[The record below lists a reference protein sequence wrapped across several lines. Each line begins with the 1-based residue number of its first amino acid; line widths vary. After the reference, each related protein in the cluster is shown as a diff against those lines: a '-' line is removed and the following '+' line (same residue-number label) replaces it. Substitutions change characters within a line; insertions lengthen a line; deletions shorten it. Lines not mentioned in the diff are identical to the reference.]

1 MTTTEFSAT
10 PPVNPF
16 ARYAEFIHGLDLAD
30 DYDPVETDPD
40 QVRDFIEIISKQAQ
54 RALDGAADPGVL
66 QISHLHPASEK
77 LVPHRYAIDDIAEIG
92 NDAIA
97 ASVAGTNVYIE
108 GRTVRRTLRGNT
120 RGGAGDTVGVFALV
134 IDSDADKNMAWNVS
148 IEASL
153 VIETSPGN
161 SHHWFFLDKAIGAT
175 DAKMLG
181 ERIRASAQADHDSGT
196 VTQPYRVAGTINYPG
211 KAKRERGRT
220 ESMPTS
226 IIKRTGRLWTVAEIE
241 EAFLVKATNGSS
253 GDGAANGAGAGAS
266 GHYPGE
272 SVIPVK
278 LLKLIREGFKKGE
291 KDRSGQFHKAVA
303 GIKRL
308 GGDVDDIVALFERY
322 PKGIAAKYNGRLRKE
337 VERCYSKIEI
347 KQGIYVVDGQIARM
361 VDEAEDGLI
370 AKGVP
375 ILVRANA
382 LVQPIVT
389 KLPTNRGRMTEATL
403 LRALSTHNIIYLLNK
418 NGIVFLRFNMKI
430 GEWLEID
437 PPAKVALSLLVKGE
451 WQFPRVAGVITV
463 PTLRIDGTI
472 LDQPGYDPATQLWYA
487 ADSDFKMPAVS
498 ERPTRE
504 EALAALDLLEGL
516 LKEFPFIGEVDRSV
530 ALAAM
535 LTAILRG
542 AFDVA
547 PMFLIIAPSPGSG
560 KSFLINLISNMVR
573 GQDCPVITNCKS
585 IEEMEK
591 RLGALVLEGA
601 PMINLDNCSEDIGGD
616 LLCQVT
622 EQRII
627 RIRILGKSEAPQC
640 EWRGVMCATGNNV
653 RLVGDMTRRGLIC
666 NIDTQL
672 ERPEQREFQFN
683 PIEQILSNRGAYIAA
698 ALTIVRAYI
707 AAGCPDNCG
716 PLASYGPWSKNVRA
730 PLIWLGKED
739 PVKSMEQAR
748 DLDPVRNAA
757 RALVAVWKAE
767 LQSGVS
773 YSAVELI
780 EEANEK
786 KREATN
792 MIDDKGERV
801 HEYVFVRPGLRALL
815 LEQAGT
821 HRGEIDG
828 IKLGKWLGSICKQ
841 IHSGHRIEITKEST
855 RGNRY
860 CLKRVA

>member
-1 MTTTEFSAT
+1 MTSKHTPEEILNAYGITLKRYSVGRQYTTCPKCSAGRQRHHQKQKVLGVTIEKNNKVHFGCSHCSWSGPKKGITAKLNSKGYDHVSSSTSISAT
-10 PPVNPF
+10 YDYEEADGKITTQKV
-16 ARYAEFIHGLDLAD
+16 RYANKTFKWRRPNGRGGWAWGTAGARKVLYHLPDL
-30 DYDPVETDPD
+30 
-40 QVRDFIEIISKQAQ
+40 
-54 RALDGAADPGVL
+54 
-66 QISHLHPASEK
+66 
-77 LVPHRYAIDDIAEIG
+77 
-92 NDAIA
+92 IA
-97 ASVAGTNVYIE
+97 AIKD
-108 GRTVRRTLRGNT
+108 GRTIV
-120 RGGAGDTVGVFALV
+120 VV
-134 IDSDADKNMAWNVS
+134 
-148 IEASL
+148 E
-153 VIETSPGN
+153 
-161 SHHWFFLDKAIGAT
+161 
-175 DAKMLG
+175 
-181 ERIRASAQADHDSGT
+181 
-196 VTQPYRVAGTINYPG
+196 
-211 KAKRERGRT
+211 
-220 ESMPTS
+220 
-226 IIKRTGRLWTVAEIE
+226 
-241 EAFLVKATNGSS
+241 
-253 GDGAANGAGAGAS
+253 
-266 GHYPGE
+266 
-272 SVIPVK
+272 
-278 LLKLIREGFKKGE
+278 GE
-291 KDRSGQFHKAVA
+291 KDAGNLRALGFVA
-303 GIKRL
+303 TCSPDGASDPTKNQKPKWVPAYSEMLRGADVVVLGDNDDAGGAHVEATASMSTGIAKRVRVIDL
-308 GGDVDDIVALFERY
+308 ARHWPDCPEGGDISDWIKAGHTREELEALIQGAPDYVAKTE
-322 PKGIAAKYNGRLRKE
+322 
-337 VERCYSKIEI
+337 IE
-347 KQGIYVVDGQIARM
+347 QGIYVVNGQIARV

-389 KLPTNRGRMTEATL
+389 KLPTNGRRMTEATL
-403 LRALSTHNIIYLLNK
+403 LRALSTHNIVYLLNK
-418 NGIVFLRFNMKI
+418 NGIVFLRFNTKS

-463 PTLRIDGTI
+463 PTLRPDGTI

-487 ADSDFKMPAVS
+487 ADSDFKMPPVS
-498 ERPTRE
+498 EKPTRE

-516 LKEFPFIGEVDRSV
+516 LKEFPFISEADRSV

-616 LLCQVT
+616 LLCQIT

-666 NIDTQL
+666 NIDSQL
-672 ERPEQREFQFN
+672 EQPEQREFKFQ
-683 PIEQILSNRGAYIAA
+683 PIEQVLSNRGAYIAA

-730 PLIWLGKED
+730 PLIWLSKED

-757 RALVAVWKAE
+757 RALVAVWNNE
-767 LQSGVS
+767 LQAGVS
-773 YSAVELI
+773 YSAAELI
-780 EEANEK
+780 EEADEK
-786 KREATN
+786 KREKTN
-792 MIDDKGERV
+792 MIDDKGETMY
-801 HEYVFVRPGLRALL
+801 EYVWVRPSLRALL

-821 HRGEIDG
+821 HRGEIDAV
-828 IKLGKWLGSICKQ
+828 KLGRWLKSVRNQ
-841 IHSGHRIEITKEST
+841 VHDGHRIEITKETT
-855 RGNRY
+855 RGHRY